1 MLKATQQRTRAHN
14 TQLVMRTIHSSG
26 PISRADVARATDLTP
41 PTISEVVYDLI
52 ERGLVEEIGLAPS
65 SGGRRAI
72 LLRLVDDARQ
82 LIGIDLSRREF
93 RGALANLRGQIS
105 HRIELPLGERDGE
118 AALALVY
125 ELIDALIPA
134 ASKPLLGIGIGAPG
148 LVDSS
153 NGILRQSV
161 NLNWRYI
168 PFRSLLESRYGLPV
182 YMANDC
188 QLAALEAYTFQDHRE
203 SPMPLVVINVGWG
216 VGAGIVLHGELMHGD
231 PVGAG
236 EIGHVVVE
244 EGGALCACGNH
255 GCLET
260 VASTRAILARAQA
273 ILEATPESTLSQ
285 FAEGSQ
291 GLTLEGISAG
301 FQAGN
306 EDIRNVVRNAGRA
319 LGIAASYLVGVLG
332 SCRILIGGSG
342 DLLGPFLLDAMQ
354 EELAKRTLPAL
365 ARGTELGIVE
375 TGSDMVI
382 LGASAMVLQHELGV
396 L

>member
-52 ERGLVEEIGLAPS
+52 EIGLVEEIGLAPS

-148 LVDSS
+148 LVDSA

-168 PFRSLLESRYGLPV
+168 PFRSLLENRYGLPV

-260 VASTRAILARAQA
+260 VASTRAIVARAQA
-273 ILEATPESTLSQ
+273 ILEANPESTLNH

-306 EDIRNVVRNAGRA
+306 EDIRNVIRNAGRA

-332 SCRILIGGSG
+332 SCRIMIGGSG

>member
-1 MLKATQQRTRAHN
+1 MLKATQQMTRAHN
-14 TQLVMRTIHSSG
+14 TQLVMRTIHSNG
-26 PISRADVARATDLTP
+26 PISRADVARATELTP
-41 PTISEVVYDLI
+41 PTISEVVYELI
-52 ERGLVEEIGLAPS
+52 ESGLVEEIGFAPS
-65 SGGRRAI
+65 SGGRRAM
-72 LLRLVDDARQ
+72 LLRLVDGARQ
-82 LIGIDLSRREF
+82 LIGVDLSRRDF

-118 AALALVY
+118 AALGLVY
-125 ELIDALIPA
+125 ELVEALIPA

-168 PFRSLLESRYGLPV
+168 PFRSLLEDRYGLPV

-188 QLAALEAYTFQDHRE
+188 QLAALAAYTYQNHRE
-203 SPMPLVVINVGWG
+203 NPMPLVVINVGWG

-236 EIGHVVVE
+236 EIGHVVVV
-244 EGGALCACGNH
+244 EGGPLCACGNH

-260 VASTRAILARAQA
+260 IASTRAIVARAQA
-273 ILEATPESTLSQ
+273 ILDANPESSLRQ
-285 FAEGSQ
+285 FAQDSRR
-291 GLTLEGISAG
+291 LTLEAILAG
-301 FQAGN
+301 FEAGN
-306 EDIRNVVRNAGRA
+306 EDVRRVVREAGRA

-332 SCRILIGGSG
+332 SCKIMIGGSG
-342 DLLGPFLLDAMQ
+342 DLLGLFLLDAMQ
-354 EELAKRTLPAL
+354 EELVKRTLPAL
-365 ARGTELGIVE
+365 ARATELGIVE
-375 TGSDMVI
+375 TSSDMVI

>member
-14 TQLVMRTIHSSG
+14 TQLVMRTIHSGG

-244 EGGALCACGNH
+244 EGGAPCACGNH

-273 ILEATPESTLSQ
+273 ILEANPESTLSH

-291 GLTLEGISAG
+291 ELTLEGVSAG

-332 SCRILIGGSG
+332 SCRIMIGGSG

-365 ARGTELGIVE
+365 ARATELGIVE

>member
-14 TQLVMRTIHSSG
+14 TQLVMRIIHSSG

-41 PTISEVVYDLI
+41 PTISEVVYDLMGT
-52 ERGLVEEIGLAPS
+52 GLVEEIGLAPS

-82 LIGIDLSRREF
+82 LVGIDLSRRDF

-134 ASKPLLGIGIGAPG
+134 ATKPLLGIGIGAPG

-168 PFRSLLESRYGLPV
+168 PFRSLLEDRYSLPV

-188 QLAALEAYTFQDHRE
+188 QVAALAAYTFHDHRE

-216 VGAGIVLHGELMHGD
+216 VGAGIVLRGELMHGD

-244 EGGALCACGNH
+244 EDGPLCACGNH

-273 ILEATPESTLSQ
+273 ILEANPESSLRH
-285 FAEGSQ
+285 FAEDSRE
-291 GLTLEGISAG
+291 LTLEGISAG

-306 EDIRNVVRNAGRA
+306 EDIRKVVRNAGRA
-319 LGIAASYLVGVLG
+319 LGIAASNLIGVLG
-332 SCRILIGGSG
+332 SCRIMIGGSG
-342 DLLGPFLLDAMQ
+342 DLLGQFLVDAMQ
-354 EELAKRTLPAL
+354 EELAKRALPAL
-365 ARGTELGIVE
+365 ARATELGIVE

>member
-1 MLKATQQRTRAHN
+1 MVLTVPHLCRVT
-14 TQLVMRTIHSSG
+14 TS
-26 PISRADVARATDLTP
+26 TP
-41 PTISEVVYDLI
+41 PTISEVVYDLM
-52 ERGLVEEIGLAPS
+52 ETGLVEEIGLAPS

-82 LIGIDLSRREF
+82 LIGIDLSRRDF

-125 ELIDALIPA
+125 ELIDALVPA

-148 LVDSS
+148 LVDST

-168 PFRSLLESRYGLPV
+168 PFRSLLEDRYGLPV

-188 QLAALEAYTFQDHRE
+188 QLAALAAYTFQDHRE

-244 EGGALCACGNH
+244 EDGPLCACGNR

-260 VASTRAILARAQA
+260 VASTRAILSRAQA
-273 ILEATPESTLSQ
+273 ILEANPESSLRH
-285 FAEGSQ
+285 FAKGPQ
-291 GLTLEGISAG
+291 GLTLEAISTA

-306 EDIRNVVRNAGRA
+306 EDVRKIGRHAGRA
-319 LGIAASYLVGVLG
+319 LGVAASHLIGVLG
-332 SCRILIGGSG
+332 SCRIMIGGSG
-342 DLLGPFLLDAMQ
+342 DLLGQFLLDAMQ

-365 ARGTELGIVE
+365 ARAAELGIVE
-375 TGSDMVI
+375 TSSDMVI
-382 LGASAMVLQHELGV
+382 LGAAAMVLQHELGV

>member
-1 MLKATQQRTRAHN
+1 M
-14 TQLVMRTIHSSG
+14 
-26 PISRADVARATDLTP
+26 
-41 PTISEVVYDLI
+41 
-52 ERGLVEEIGLAPS
+52 
-65 SGGRRAI
+65 
-72 LLRLVDDARQ
+72 LLRLVDGARQ
-82 LIGIDLSRREF
+82 LIGIDLSRRDF

-125 ELIDALIPA
+125 ELVDALIPA

-168 PFRSLLESRYGLPV
+168 PFRSLLEDRYGLPV

-188 QLAALEAYTFQDHRE
+188 QLAALAAYTFQDHRE
-203 SPMPLVVINVGWG
+203 NPTPLVVINVGWG

-244 EGGALCACGNH
+244 EGGPLCACGNR

-260 VASTRAILARAQA
+260 IASTRAMVARARA
-273 ILEATPESTLSQ
+273 ILESNPQSSLRH
-285 FAEGSQ
+285 FAEDPQ
-291 GLTLEGISAG
+291 GLTLEAILAG

-306 EDIRNVVRNAGRA
+306 EDIRKVVRDAGRA

-332 SCRILIGGSG
+332 SCRIMIGGSS
-342 DLLGPFLLDAMQ
+342 DLLGQFLLDAMQ
-354 EELAKRTLPAL
+354 EELVKRTLPAL
-365 ARGTELGIVE
+365 ARATELGIVE
-375 TGSDMVI
+375 TSSDMVI

>member
-1 MLKATQQRTRAHN
+1 
-14 TQLVMRTIHSSG
+14 MRTIHSGG

-273 ILEATPESTLSQ
+273 ILEANPESTLSH

-291 GLTLEGISAG
+291 ELTLEGVSAG

-332 SCRILIGGSG
+332 SCRIMIGGSG

-365 ARGTELGIVE
+365 ARATELGIVE

>member
-26 PISRADVARATDLTP
+26 PISRADIARATDLTP

-52 ERGLVEEIGLAPS
+52 ETGLVEEIGLAPS

-82 LIGIDLSRREF
+82 LIGIDLSRRDF

-203 SPMPLVVINVGWG
+203 SPMPLVVINLGW
-216 VGAGIVLHGELMHGD
+216 
-231 PVGAG
+231 
-236 EIGHVVVE
+236 
-244 EGGALCACGNH
+244 
-255 GCLET
+255 
-260 VASTRAILARAQA
+260 
-273 ILEATPESTLSQ
+273 
-285 FAEGSQ
+285 
-291 GLTLEGISAG
+291 
-301 FQAGN
+301 
-306 EDIRNVVRNAGRA
+306 
-319 LGIAASYLVGVLG
+319 
-332 SCRILIGGSG
+332 
-342 DLLGPFLLDAMQ
+342 
-354 EELAKRTLPAL
+354 
-365 ARGTELGIVE
+365 
-375 TGSDMVI
+375 
-382 LGASAMVLQHELGV
+382 
-396 L
+396 